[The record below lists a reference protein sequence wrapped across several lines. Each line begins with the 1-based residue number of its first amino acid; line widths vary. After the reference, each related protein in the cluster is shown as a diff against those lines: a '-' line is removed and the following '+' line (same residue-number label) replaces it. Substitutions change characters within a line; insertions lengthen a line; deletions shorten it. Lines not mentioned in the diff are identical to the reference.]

1 MEITPLGPVLGAQI
15 SGVNVGELSDE
26 HFETIRRALVD
37 YEVLVFP
44 EQHIGPR
51 RRAGGEQIESR

>member
-15 SGVNVGELSDE
+15 SGVNVGDLSDQ
-26 HFETIRRALVD
+26 HFESIRRALVD

-44 EQHIGPR
+44 EQDITQAQHMEFEGALGP
-51 RRAGGEQIESR
+51 